1 MRGRPVLAFLKNALV
16 DASSDRRAKTLAIF
30 FFVYRW
36 RRLDQSLAEPSV
48 AP

>member
-1 MRGRPVLAFLKNALV
+1 MRGRPVLAFLKSALV
-16 DASSDRRAKTLAIF
+16 GALFDQRAEISATF

-36 RRLDQSLAEPSV
+36 RRLDQSLAELSG